1 MYWTTT
7 PDEERL
13 RLWKDL
19 RHDIREESL
28 EEKLKV
34 VAKFISTMPFG
45 ARSLDYYDPA
55 SWPTPW
61 EILFHGSFCLSSISL
76 LSFYTLALVTDE
88 SVKIE
93 LELIDDLGDVYLI
106 PVIEDQFVLNYETG
120 LVSSYPEISKEIK
133 VLKRYT
139 RNDIKII

>member
-1 MYWTTT
+1 MYWNTT

-13 RLWKDL
+13 RLWKNLRSDL
-19 RHDIREESL
+19 NTEPLDI
-28 EEKLKV
+28 KLKAI
-34 VAKFISTMPFG
+34 AKFISTMPFG
-45 ARSLDYYDPA
+45 SRSLDYYDPA
-55 SWPTPW
+55 TWPSPW

-76 LSFYTLALVTDE
+76 LSFYTLALVTEE

-93 LELIDDLGDVYLI
+93 LELIDDMGDVYLV

-139 RNDIKII
+139 RSDIKIV